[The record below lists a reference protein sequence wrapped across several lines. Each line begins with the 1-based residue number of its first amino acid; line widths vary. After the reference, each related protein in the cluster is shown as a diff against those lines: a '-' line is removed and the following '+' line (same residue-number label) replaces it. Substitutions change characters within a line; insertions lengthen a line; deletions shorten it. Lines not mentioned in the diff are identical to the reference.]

1 MHRECH
7 GAFPVKTNCN
17 GILKK
22 QCNKLR
28 TVVNLATAPL
38 PERKCLRNPLAPGTQ
53 LLHLSPFVTWHS
65 QTSPLPLLL
74 DIPILHLS
82 PFVTWHS
89 HTSPLPF
96 CYLTFPYFTSP
107 LLLPDIP
114 ILHISPFVT
123 WHSHTSPLPFCY
135 LTFPYFTS
143 PLITWHSLIH
153 FVPDMKLSDFIL
165 SYLTYRGLAAWLL

>member
-1 MHRECH
+1 MCHTVIWDVQYRKYVLNTKNTYNSIVCPMHRECH

-114 ILHISPFVT
+114 ILHLSPFVT
-123 WHSHTSPLPFCY
+123 WHSHTSHLPLLPD
-135 LTFPYFTS
+135 
-143 PLITWHSLIH
+143 IH
-153 FVPDMKLSDFIL
+153 
-165 SYLTYRGLAAWLL
+165 